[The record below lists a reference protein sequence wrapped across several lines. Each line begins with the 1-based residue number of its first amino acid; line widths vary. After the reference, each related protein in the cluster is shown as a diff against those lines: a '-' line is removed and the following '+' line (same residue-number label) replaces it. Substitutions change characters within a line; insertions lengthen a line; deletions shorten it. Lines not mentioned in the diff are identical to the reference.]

1 MKHAGLGGGQHAPTP
16 PTSSSV
22 ATFATPGAAGCANSP
37 SDDVANAEQLTLK
50 VAGIYA
56 ERTPLTFIPHIA
68 LRADVS
74 PQVLESYAR
83 LWLEYGRREKD
94 PTLNDIGEALGS
106 SRKTAQRTVHRLA
119 AANLLELQHRPGY
132 TSTYRLIVSSR
143 YVQLPTVLVMSRPGA
158 PVLRVFATLRCCMP
172 NVDARRNLRGGCRVS
187 WARICRLTGLGR
199 STVGRALRW
208 LRKHGWLNRKVA
220 WRHGRRLVCRWS
232 LRLLRPAAPPLR
244 GSGHSR
250 DGGQVTSGTAS
261 DTPKTRKEEQGAH
274 ILRRWVEG
282 TRAGLKG
289 AARRSDRRSAGP
301 DTPRVAGQTAGSAPA
316 TTRTLGTA
324 LEKLIGIDPDDH
336 APPGRLVNG

>member
-1 MKHAGLGGGQHAPTP
+1 MG
-16 PTSSSV
+16 
-22 ATFATPGAAGCANSP
+22 TFAISGAAGCANSP
-37 SDDVANAEQLTLK
+37 PGDSANAEQLTLK
-50 VAGIYA
+50 IGGIYA
-56 ERTPLTFIPHIA
+56 ERIPLTFVPHIA

-74 PQVLESYAR
+74 PRVFESYAR

-94 PTLNDIGEALGS
+94 PTLRDIGEALGV

-119 AANLLELQHRPGY
+119 AANLMEVQHRPGY
-132 TSTYRLIVSSR
+132 TSTYRLITSSR
-143 YVQLPTVLVMSRPGA
+143 YVQLPTLLVMSRCGA
-158 PVLRVFATLRCCMP
+158 AVLRVFACLRCCMP
-172 NVDARRNLRGGCRVS
+172 NVDARRKQRGFCRVS

-208 LRKHGWLNRKVA
+208 LRKHGWLNRKVV

-232 LRLLRPAAPPLR
+232 LRLRRPAAPPLR

-261 DTPKTRKEEQGAH
+261 DTPETRKEEQGPH
-274 ILRRWVEG
+274 TLRRWLQG
-282 TRAGLKG
+282 ARAGLKG

-316 TTRTLGTA
+316 TTRTLGAA
-324 LEKLIGIDPDDH
+324 LDNLIGSAPDDH
-336 APPGRLVNG
+336 ANPGRLVNG